1 LWYNGPVK
9 KKEGETM
16 AIQAVLFD
24 LDGTLLNTLEDIA
37 DSMNKAL
44 LENGLPQH
52 PTYAYRYFVSD
63 GVKTLAR
70 RATGFKEELAPIVQK
85 AYQSYYAAGCRNKTL
100 PYDGV
105 TIMLNGLFQRG
116 LKLCVFSNKPHQDTR
131 NVMAYY
137 FPDIRFDAILG
148 QKENVP
154 VKPDPTGALEIAREL
169 RIPTEDFLYVGDTGV
184 DMACAN
190 AAGMIP
196 VGALWGFRPREEL
209 IENHARHLIEKPEDL
224 LALFN

>member
-1 LWYNGPVK
+1 
-9 KKEGETM
+9 M

-37 DSMNKAL
+37 DSMNRAL
-44 LENGLPQH
+44 FENGLPEH
-52 PTYAYRYFVSD
+52 PLDAYRYFVGD
-63 GVKTLAR
+63 GVKTLAK
-70 RATGFKEELAPIVQK
+70 RAAGFKEEMVPAVQK
-85 AYQSYYAAGCRNKTL
+85 AYQSHYGAGCRNKTR

-105 TIMLNGLFQRG
+105 SQMLAGLVQRG
-116 LKLCVFSNKPHQDTR
+116 LKLCVFSNKPHPDTL

-137 FPDIRFDAILG
+137 FPDMHFDAIRG

-169 RIPTEDFLYVGDTGV
+169 DTPPESFLYVGDTGV
-184 DMACAN
+184 DMDCAN

-196 VGALWGFRPREEL
+196 VGATWGFRPREEL
-209 IENHARHLIEKPEDL
+209 VEHRARHMIQKPEEL
-224 LALFN
+224 LSLLD

>member
-1 LWYNGPVK
+1 
-9 KKEGETM
+9 M

-37 DSMNKAL
+37 DSMNRAL
-44 LENGLPQH
+44 SENGLPEH
-52 PTYAYRYFVSD
+52 PLNAYRYFVGD
-63 GVKTLAR
+63 GINTLAK
-70 RATGFKEELAPIVQK
+70 RATGFKEELVPIVQK
-85 AYQSYYAAGCRNKTL
+85 AYQSYYALGLRNKTR

-105 TIMLNGLFQRG
+105 IKMLAELKARG
-116 LKLCVFSNKPHQDTR
+116 LKLCVFSNKPHQDTL

-137 FPDIRFDAILG
+137 FPDTHFDAISG

-154 VKPDPTGALEIAREL
+154 VKPDPTGALKIAREL
-169 RIPTEDFLYVGDTGV
+169 RIPPKDFLYVGDTGV

-196 VGALWGFRPREEL
+196 VGALWGFRLREEL
-209 IENHARHLIEKPEDL
+209 IEHHACHLIEKPVDL
-224 LALFN
+224 LGLLG

>member
-1 LWYNGPVK
+1 
-9 KKEGETM
+9 M

-37 DSMNKAL
+37 DSMNRAL
-44 LENGLPQH
+44 SENGLPEH
-52 PTYAYRYFVSD
+52 SLNAYRYFVGD
-63 GVKTLAR
+63 GVKTLAK
-70 RATGFKEELAPIVQK
+70 RATGFKEELVPVVQK
-85 AYQSYYAAGCRNKTL
+85 AYQSYYAAGCRNKTR

-105 TIMLNGLFQRG
+105 AFMLAELKMRG
-116 LKLCVFSNKPHQDTR
+116 FKLCVFSNKPHQDTL
-131 NVMAYY
+131 NVTAYY
-137 FPDIRFDAILG
+137 FPDMHFDLIRG

-169 RIPTEDFLYVGDTGV
+169 RIPPEDFLYVGDTGV

-196 VGALWGFRPREEL
+196 VGALWGFRTKDEL
-209 IENHARHLIEKPEDL
+209 IEHHARHLIDKPEEL
-224 LALFN
+224 LALL

>member
-1 LWYNGPVK
+1 
-9 KKEGETM
+9 M

-37 DSMNKAL
+37 DSMNRAL
-44 LENGLPQH
+44 FENGFPEH
-52 PTYAYRYFVSD
+52 PLEAYRYFVGD
-63 GVKTLAR
+63 GVKTLTK
-70 RATGFKEELAPIVQK
+70 RATGFKEDLVPIVQK
-85 AYQSYYAAGCRNKTL
+85 AYQSYYAAGCRNKTR
-100 PYDGV
+100 PYEGV
-105 TIMLNGLFQRG
+105 AKMLAGLVQRG
-116 LKLCVFSNKPHQDTR
+116 LKLCVFSNKPHQDTL

-137 FPDIRFDAILG
+137 FPDMRFDAIRG

-154 VKPDPTGALEIAREL
+154 VKPDPTGAIEITREL
-169 RIPTEDFLYVGDTGV
+169 GIPPEDFLYVGDTGV

-209 IENHARHLIEKPEDL
+209 MEHHARHMIEKPEEL
-224 LALFN
+224 LCLLD